1 MDPRDRRYGTYW
13 ELIVSAAHHHPN
25 RLILSDAHGRTLT
38 TREFHDAAITT
49 AAAFAERGI
58 HAGSVVSWQLPTTL
72 ETMVVKAALTRLGAL
87 QNPIVPLLRESEVG
101 FITGQLATEF
111 LLVPEFWRGFGHG
124 EMARSLAARHGF
136 DVMIIDHDTAPA
148 KGALRLRA
156 GDASTLSAP
165 PPPSDDARWVYYS
178 SGTTA
183 APKGVRHT
191 DRSLMAGAAGVIE
204 MVGTDSDDVNPIAF
218 PISHVGGAAMLTA
231 ALRNGM
237 RLVLF
242 ETFDPATTPFTIAA
256 HHPTFLGTAT
266 PFFVAFI
273 AAQKAH
279 GEQPLFPSLRACL
292 AGGAP
297 ITPEL
302 GQQVREVFGVNG
314 IANSWGLTEFPVVT
328 APAFDAAPEVL
339 DYTVGPPV
347 SGVSVRVVDADGHDL
362 GIGREGELV
371 LKGPQCFL
379 GYVDATLDDDA
390 FDGEGWF
397 RPGDSGLIDAGGNV
411 RITGR
416 LKDAVIRNAENIS
429 ALEVENALITHPA
442 VSDVAVIGVPD
453 SRTGER
459 VCAVVVP
466 VLGGD
471 VTLEALVEHC
481 RARGLTRYKHPER
494 LEVVD
499 ELPRNLTGKVL
510 KKDLRKRFG

>member
-13 ELIVSAAHHHPN
+13 ELIATAAHHHPD
-25 RLILSDAHGRTLT
+25 RPILADDHGRSLT
-38 TREFHDAAITT
+38 TREFQDAAITT

-58 HAGSVVSWQLPTTL
+58 RTGSVVSWQLPTTL
-72 ETMVVKAALTRLGAL
+72 ETMVVKAALARLGAV
-87 QNPIVPLLRESEVG
+87 QNPIVPLLREPEVG

-111 LLVPEFWRGFGHG
+111 LLVPEFWRGFDHG
-124 EMARSLAARHGF
+124 GMARSLAARHGF
-136 DVMIIDHDTAPA
+136 DVVIIDHDTEPSR
-148 KGALRLRA
+148 GMLRLPA
-156 GDASTLSAP
+156 GDVSTLSEPPAP
-165 PPPSDDARWVYYS
+165 STDARWVYYS

-204 MVGTDSDDVNPIAF
+204 MVGEDSADVNPIAF

-231 ALRNGM
+231 GLLNGM

-242 ETFDPATTPFTIAA
+242 DAFEPAATPFAIAA
-256 HHPTFLGTAT
+256 HNPTFLGTAT

-279 GEQPLFPSLRACL
+279 GESALFPSVRACL

-328 APAFDAAPEVL
+328 APAFDAPPEVL

-347 SGVSVRVVDADGHDL
+347 HGVSVRVVDADGRDI
-362 GIGREGELV
+362 GIGQEGELV

-379 GYVDATLDDDA
+379 GYVDASLDDDA
-390 FDGEGWF
+390 FDSEGWF
-397 RPGDSGLIDAGGNV
+397 RPGDSGLIDPDGNV

-442 VSDVAVIGVPD
+442 VGDVAVIGVPD
-453 SRTGER
+453 PRTGER

-466 VLGGD
+466 APGCEVSLD
-471 VTLEALVEHC
+471 ALVEHC
-481 RARGLTRYKHPER
+481 RTRGLTRYKHPER
-494 LEVVD
+494 LEILD

-510 KKDLRKRFG
+510 KKDLREMFG